1 MKIFKFCFSFFT
13 LALILVSCGV
23 KEDISPNHEK
33 RAWSPHYT
41 TCDNT
46 VGTAYAIE
54 GDIEITGSIFNQQ
67 GSVDGT
73 VSEGNSR
80 SFTSFI
86 GAYNCTVGGDN
97 NQVLCV
103 TNLNDHEATVGF
115 NTTSEG
121 TIFTPDMV
129 IKTIPVGENLFVKFS
144 ANGCDLLF
152 LN

>member
-1 MKIFKFCFSFFT
+1 MKIFKFSLSIFT

-23 KEDISPNHEK
+23 KEDITPSTEK

-46 VGTAYAIE
+46 VGTVYAIE
-54 GDIEITGSIFNQQ
+54 GDIQITGSIFNQQ
-67 GSVDGT
+67 GSVDGP

-86 GAYNCTVGGDN
+86 GAYNCTVGENN

-103 TNLNDHEATVGF
+103 TNSNNHEVTVGF
-115 NTTSEG
+115 NTTSAG
-121 TIFTPDMV
+121 TIFTPENV
-129 IKTIPVGENLFVKFS
+129 IKTIPAGENLFVKFS
-144 ANGCDLLF
+144 ANGCDLIF